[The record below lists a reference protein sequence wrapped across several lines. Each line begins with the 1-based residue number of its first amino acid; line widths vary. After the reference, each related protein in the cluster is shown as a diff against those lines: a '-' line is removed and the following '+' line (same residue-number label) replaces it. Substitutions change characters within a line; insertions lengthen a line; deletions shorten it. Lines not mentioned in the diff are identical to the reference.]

1 VGRAVTKPYKTGT
14 ASNRVTSKV
23 GRSDADSPPLSDAER
38 RIPLADLNLD
48 PAWVR
53 ILEREGITSLYPP
66 QSEAVP
72 PVLAGESVV
81 LACPTASGKSLVA
94 YLALLRAATQH
105 QTGLYLV
112 PLRALA
118 QEKYDELRAFEE
130 LGFRIGLSIG
140 DFDLPSD
147 RLAKLDILVATSE
160 KADGLLRK
168 GSPWLDRLGVVVA
181 DEIHLMRDPDRGPT
195 LEVTLTRLKRVLPEL
210 QVVGLSATVGN
221 SQEIADWLK
230 ARHIRSEFRPV
241 PLKSGVYHAGRILF
255 TDLTT
260 RDLDAPGEAL
270 PRLVRTVI
278 EEGGQA
284 LVFVN
289 TRKASEQT
297 AQQLTATVRPL
308 LTPAERGAAR
318 VSGEELQS
326 VSEEDT
332 EGIRRLSAL
341 LPHGVAFHNASLTN
355 PERRV
360 VERAFRDRVLKALV
374 ATPTLAAGINL
385 PARRVIVRDTTR
397 YDDRIGMQAPISAM
411 EVQQMCG
418 RAGRPRFDRTGEA
431 ILIARS
437 DDDVERLL
445 DDYLSAPPEDIRS
458 RLAAE
463 PALRMHVLALIAS
476 QAVQTEDELEEFFQ
490 GTFYGHTLPLPELA
504 DTIRSVRRFLEEN
517 DLLAR
522 GTALRATPFGAMT
535 SELYLDPLSAIVLR
549 SMLEKAPIGV
559 QPFSILA
566 AVAATPDLPPV
577 FLRRGEEAQYLAR
590 FTDGAAELL
599 VQPEE
604 PPLELDLD
612 LFLSTLKTAAIL
624 EDWMA
629 ETPIVTLTEKFGIG
643 AGDLRSKV
651 EDANW
656 LLFGAS
662 RLATRFQRRL
672 SRPIDDLAMRI
683 RYGVREEL
691 LDLVRLRGI
700 GRVRAR
706 LLFRAGYEDRN
717 ALRAAPLERISQVL
731 RSPQLAASVLEQVR
745 RGRKESMDSSPPAH
759 APVVVAVP
767 TPRPTDRQKRPRTLD
782 EFPAAPDS

>member
-1 VGRAVTKPYKTGT
+1 MTPDPDNPPT
-14 ASNRVTSKV
+14 
-23 GRSDADSPPLSDAER
+23 ADSGILDSEQRVPFAE
-38 RIPLADLNLD
+38 LQLD
-48 PAWVR
+48 PAWVT
-53 ILEREGITSLYPP
+53 ILEREGIDSLYPP
-66 QSEAVP
+66 QAEAIP
-72 PVLAGESVV
+72 PVLAGESVL

-94 YLALLRAATQH
+94 YLALLRAASNQ

-130 LGFRIGLSIG
+130 LGVRIGISIG
-140 DFDLPSD
+140 DFDLPPD

-181 DEIHLMRDPDRGPT
+181 DEIHLMRDPERGPT
-195 LEVTLTRLKRVLPEL
+195 LEVTLTRLKLGLPSL
-210 QVVGLSATVGN
+210 QIVGLSATVGN
-221 SQEIADWLK
+221 SAEIAEWLG
-230 ARHIRSEFRPV
+230 ARHIQSTFRPV
-241 PLKSGVYHAGRILF
+241 PLKSGVYHDGRILF

-260 RDLDAPGEAL
+260 RDLAEPGDPL

-297 AQQLTATVRPL
+297 ALHLTATVRAL
-308 LTPAERGAAR
+308 LSSAERGAAR
-318 VSGEELQS
+318 SSGEELQT

-332 EGIRRLSAL
+332 EGIRRLAAL
-341 LPHGVAFHNASLTN
+341 LPSGVAFHNASLTN

-431 ILIARS
+431 ILIARNP
-437 DDDVERLL
+437 DDVERLL

-476 QAVQTEDELEEFFQ
+476 EAVRSEKELEDFFQ
-490 GTFYGHTLPLPELA
+490 ATFYGHTLPLPDLT
-504 DTIRSVRRFLEEN
+504 DTIRSVRRFLEQN
-517 DLLAR
+517 DLLVI
-522 GTALRATPFGAMT
+522 GPELRATPFGALT

-566 AVAATPDLPPV
+566 AVAATPDLPPL
-577 FLRRGEEAQYLAR
+577 FLRRGEEAVYLSR
-590 FTDGAAELL
+590 FTDEAAELL
-599 VQPEE
+599 VQPQEA
-604 PPLELDLD
+604 PLELDLD
-612 LFLSTLKTAAIL
+612 LFLATLKTAAIL
-624 EDWMA
+624 EDWIA

-643 AGDLRSKV
+643 AGDLRTKV
-651 EDANW
+651 EDADW

-672 SRPIDDLAMRI
+672 SRPIDDLALRV

-706 LLFRAGYEDRN
+706 LLFRAGFEDRD
-717 ALRAAPLERISQVL
+717 ALRSASLDRVAQVL
-731 RSPQLAASVLEQVR
+731 KSPQLAESVLEQVR
-745 RGRKESMDSSPPAH
+745 RGRKESTNATPPVGPKLAGNLPKDGGSP
-759 APVVVAVP
+759 
-767 TPRPTDRQKRPRTLD
+767 KGNRPRTLD
-782 EFPAAPDS
+782 EYPPVPDS